1 MTKEIY
7 EEFYRIA
14 RDRED
19 KDYWDYAK
27 VLLDNARNIR
37 DRWRNWILEELK
49 HLNFYADFLNS
60 STPPGVIKD
69 KFQQQIERLKG
80 LDIDIREAVRGID
93 SFTKQV
99 EDHQFTDNPYS
110 IYASYKRAIH
120 PMEELIAELHLMRAS
135 LQGIVDILQE
145 PSAILE
151 DRDSALV

>member
-1 MTKEIY
+1 MANEIY

-60 STPPGVIKD
+60 LTPPGVIKN
-69 KFQQQIERLKG
+69 KFHQKIERLKE
-80 LDIDIREAVRGID
+80 LDIDIRETVRGID

-99 EDHQFTDNPYS
+99 EDHRFTDNPSS
-110 IYASYKRAIH
+110 IYASYKSAIN
-120 PMEELIAELHLMRAS
+120 PMEEIIAELLLMRAW

-151 DRDSALV
+151 ERDSALV

>member
-1 MTKEIY
+1 MTNEIY

-49 HLNFYADFLNS
+49 HLNFYVDFLNS

-69 KFQQQIERLKG
+69 KFHQQIERIKE
-80 LDIDIREAVRGID
+80 LDINIREAVRRID

-99 EDHQFTDNPYS
+99 EDRQFTDNPSS
-110 IYASYKRAIH
+110 IYASYKSAIS
-120 PMEELIAELHLMRAS
+120 PMEELIAELLLLRAW
-135 LQGIVDILQE
+135 LQGIVDVFQE
-145 PSAILE
+145 PSVLLE
-151 DRDSALV
+151 GSEGSIE